1 MAVLCKLQMQF
12 YTEEPADFL
21 WTLQLFLSFGFF
33 CYCLFVCCTKCG
45 SFLLYSQIFFFFFP
59 CPFFLHLFEKRLY
72 FILFATAKTKMKF
85 YELRHWHEPSIGFYT
100 GFWLH
105 FGLSL
110 STFLFLPSEHW
121 WCIWD
126 GTSAMLHSTK
136 LLWKSASTI
145 IMKINRTFHVGKT
158 IWLIHLLPVITFQCT
173 LTKLVEVLLRWVG
186 LSVWWRQAIP
196 S

>member
-1 MAVLCKLQMQF
+1 MDFTAVTIF
-12 YTEEPADFL
+12 WIFL
-21 WTLQLFLSFGFF
+21 LLFF
-33 CYCLFVCCTKCG
+33 CM
-45 SFLLYSQIFFFFFP
+45 LLYLVWIIFAVFSIFLFFL
-59 CPFFLHLFEKRLY
+59 FFLHLFEKRLY

-85 YELRHWHEPSIGFYT
+85 YELRNWHKPSIGFYT

-105 FGLSL
+105 FVLSL
-110 STFLFLPSEHW
+110 NTFLFCLLEHW

-126 GTSAMLHSTK
+126 GTSAMLPSTK

-145 IMKINRTFHVGKT
+145 IMKINQTFHVGKT
-158 IWLIHLLPVITFQCT
+158 IWLIHLLPVITFQCS